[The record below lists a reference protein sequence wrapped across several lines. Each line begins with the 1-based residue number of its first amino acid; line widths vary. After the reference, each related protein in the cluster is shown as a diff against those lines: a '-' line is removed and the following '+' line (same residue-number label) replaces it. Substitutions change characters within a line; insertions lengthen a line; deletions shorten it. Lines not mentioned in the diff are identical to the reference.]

1 MMKSLALVVLVA
13 LAGCSAMQQHRQ
25 TAASACSASPGGYD
39 CQVHNYFRAP

>member
-13 LAGCSAMQQHRQ
+13 LAGCSAMPPHQQ
-25 TAASACSASPGGYD
+25 TASACTASPGGYD